1 MANLKEI
8 RGRIASVKNTRKIT
22 SAMSRIAAA
31 RLVKAQQAAM
41 AARPYGERLEE
52 VVRALVGNAAEC
64 EGEAVHPLLTQR
76 SGTGRVGVVLLTADR
91 GLAGGFNA
99 NVNRAALQFIR
110 RERGEGREAVVIAVG
125 KKGRSF
131 LGAVRQP
138 IARFH
143 EAPTLANVVQRA
155 KEVAAEVMAL
165 FEPAAEGAGIVDLP
179 PVDTVYLVYNYFRSV
194 LTQEPRTVQMLPV
207 RAPEPTSPD
216 ATGLAT
222 GSASMPVPPLFEPDR
237 GSLLGHLLPIAI
249 EAQLQQAMFNSIAG
263 EIAARRSA
271 MDSATDN
278 ASQLISELTLKYNRE
293 RQAAITRELMEIIG
307 GAEALKG

>member
-8 RGRIASVKNTRKIT
+8 RGRIAAVKNTRKIT

-52 VVRALVGNAAEC
+52 VVRALVGNAAEG

-99 NVNRAALQFIR
+99 NVNRAGLQFLR
-110 RERGEGREAVVIAVG
+110 RERAEGREAVVIAVG

-131 LGAVRQP
+131 LGAVQQP
-138 IARFH
+138 VARFH
-143 EAPTLANVVQRA
+143 EAPTLANLVERA
-155 KEVAAEVMAL
+155 KEVAAEVMAM
-165 FEPAAEGAGIVDLP
+165 FEPAAEGTDASGLP
-179 PVDTVYLVYNYFRSV
+179 QVDTVYLAYNYFRSV
-194 LTQEPRTVQMLPV
+194 LTQEPRVVQILPV
-207 RAPEPTSPD
+207 RAPEPTGPD
-216 ATGLAT
+216 A
-222 GSASMPVPPLFEPDR
+222 SVPVPPLFEPDR
-237 GSLLGHLLPIAI
+237 ASLLGHLLPIAL

>member
-8 RGRIASVKNTRKIT
+8 RGRIGAVKNTKKIT

-31 RLVKAQQAAM
+31 RLVKAQQAAL

-52 VVRALVGNAAEC
+52 VVRALITGAAEG
-64 EGEAVHPLLTQR
+64 EGGALHPLLAHR
-76 SGTGRVGVVLLTADR
+76 SGHNRVGLILLTADR

-99 NVNRAALQFIR
+99 NVNRAALTFLK
-110 RERGEGREAVVIAVG
+110 REQGEGREVVLITVG

-131 LGAVRQP
+131 LGSTQKIERT
-138 IARFH
+138 H
-143 EAPTLANVVQRA
+143 DAPTLLNIVERA

-165 FEPAAEGAGIVDLP
+165 FEPAAEGQVGLP
-179 PVDTVYLVYNYFRSV
+179 QCDVVYLAYNYFKSV
-194 LTQEPRTVQMLPV
+194 MTQEPRIVQLLPV
-207 RAPEPTSPD
+207 KPPEPN
-216 ATGLAT
+216 
-222 GSASMPVPPLFEPDR
+222 ASGEQPVPPLFEPDR
-237 GSLLGHLLPIAI
+237 GSLLGHLLPIAL
-249 EAQLQQAMFNSIAG
+249 ETQLQQAMFNSIAG
-263 EIAARRSA
+263 EIAARRTA

-278 ASQLISELTLKYNRE
+278 ASALISELTLYYNRE

>member
-1 MANLKEI
+1 MANLKET
-8 RGRIASVKNTRKIT
+8 RGRIAAVKNTRKIT

-99 NVNRAALQFIR
+99 NVNRAGLQFIR
-110 RERGEGREAVVIAVG
+110 RERGGGREAIVIAVG

-131 LGAVRQP
+131 LGAVQQP

-143 EAPTLANVVQRA
+143 EAPTLVNLVERA
-155 KEVAAEVMAL
+155 KEVAAEVMAM
-165 FEPAAEGAGIVDLP
+165 FEPAAEGADPTGLP
-179 PVDTVYLVYNYFRSV
+179 PVDTVYLAYNYFRSV
-194 LTQEPRTVQMLPV
+194 LTQEPRVVQILPV

-216 ATGLAT
+216 A
-222 GSASMPVPPLFEPDR
+222 SVPVPPLFEPDR
-237 GSLLGHLLPIAI
+237 ASLLGHLLPIAL

-278 ASQLISELTLKYNRE
+278 ATELISELTLKYNRE

>member
-8 RGRIASVKNTRKIT
+8 RGRIGSVKNTRKIT

-31 RLVKAQQAAM
+31 RLVKAQQAAL

-52 VVRALVGNAAEC
+52 VVRALITGAS
-64 EGEAVHPLLTQR
+64 EGEGGALHPLLAHR
-76 SGTGRVGVVLLTADR
+76 SGNGRVGLVLMTADR

-99 NVNRAALQFIR
+99 NVNRAALNFVK
-110 RERGEGREAVVIAVG
+110 REQGEGREVVIITIG

-131 LGAVRQP
+131 LGSSQKIERS
-138 IARFH
+138 H
-143 EAPTLANVVQRA
+143 DAPTLLNIVDRA

-165 FEPAAEGAGIVDLP
+165 FEPAAEGQVGLP
-179 PVDTVYLVYNYFRSV
+179 QCDVVYLAYNYFKSV
-194 LTQEPRTVQMLPV
+194 MTQEPRIVQLLPV
-207 RAPEPTSPD
+207 KPPEPN
-216 ATGLAT
+216 
-222 GSASMPVPPLFEPDR
+222 ASGEQPVPPLFEPDR
-237 GSLLGHLLPIAI
+237 GSLLGHLLPIAL

-263 EIAARRSA
+263 EIAARRTA

-278 ASQLISELTLKYNRE
+278 ASALISELTLYYNRE

>member
-8 RGRIASVKNTRKIT
+8 RGRIGAVKNTKKIT

-31 RLVKAQQAAM
+31 RLVKAQQAAL

-52 VVRALVGNAAEC
+52 VVRALITGAAEG
-64 EGEAVHPLLTQR
+64 EGGALHPLLAHR
-76 SGTGRVGVVLLTADR
+76 SGHNRVGLILLTADR

-99 NVNRAALQFIR
+99 NVNRAALTFLK
-110 RERGEGREAVVIAVG
+110 REQGEGREVVLITVG

-131 LGAVRQP
+131 LGSTQKIERT
-138 IARFH
+138 H
-143 EAPTLANVVQRA
+143 DAPTLLNIVERA

-165 FEPAAEGAGIVDLP
+165 FEPAAEGQVGLP
-179 PVDTVYLVYNYFRSV
+179 QCDVVYLAYNYFKSV
-194 LTQEPRTVQMLPV
+194 MTQEPRIVQLLPV
-207 RAPEPTSPD
+207 KPPEPN
-216 ATGLAT
+216 
-222 GSASMPVPPLFEPDR
+222 ASGEQPVPPLFEPDR
-237 GSLLGHLLPIAI
+237 GSLLGHLLPIAL

-263 EIAARRSA
+263 EIAARRTA

-278 ASQLISELTLKYNRE
+278 ASALISELTLYYNRE

>member
-8 RGRIASVKNTRKIT
+8 RGRIAAVKNTRKIT

-41 AARPYGERLEE
+41 AARPYGERLDE
-52 VVRALVGNAAEC
+52 VVRALVGAAAES
-64 EGEAVHPLLTQR
+64 EGEAVHPLLAQR
-76 SGTGRVGVVLLTADR
+76 TGNGRIGVVLLTADR

-99 NVNRAALQFIR
+99 NVNRAGVQFIR
-110 RERGEGREAVVIAVG
+110 RERAEGREAVVIAVG

-131 LGAVRQP
+131 LGSVHQK
-138 IARFH
+138 IERFH
-143 EAPTLANVVQRA
+143 EAPTLQNLVQRA
-155 KEVAAEVMAL
+155 KEVAAEVMAM
-165 FEPAAEGAGIVDLP
+165 FEPAAEGQTGLPQVD
-179 PVDTVYLVYNYFRSV
+179 VVYLVYNYFRSV
-194 LTQEPRTVQMLPV
+194 LTQEPRTVQLLPV
-207 RAPEPTSPD
+207 RAPEPAAD
-216 ATGLAT
+216 
-222 GSASMPVPPLFEPDR
+222 GSVPVPPLFEPDR
-237 GSLLGHLLPIAI
+237 GSLLGHLLPIAL

-263 EIAARRSA
+263 EIAARRAA

-293 RQAAITRELMEIIG
+293 RQAAITKELMEIIG

>member
-52 VVRALVGNAAEC
+52 VVRALVGNATEV

-99 NVNRAALQFIR
+99 NVNRAGMQFIR
-110 RERGEGREAVVIAVG
+110 RERAEGREPVVIAVG
-125 KKGRSF
+125 KKGRSY
-131 LGAVRQP
+131 LGAVQQP
-138 IARFH
+138 VARFH
-143 EAPTLANVVQRA
+143 EAPTLANLVQRA
-155 KEVAAEVMAL
+155 KEVSAEVMAM
-165 FEPAAEGAGIVDLP
+165 FEPAAEEGTPGLPAVDA
-179 PVDTVYLVYNYFRSV
+179 VYLAYNYFRSV
-194 LTQEPRTVQMLPV
+194 LTQEPRVVQILPV
-207 RAPEPTSPD
+207 RAPEPTGPD
-216 ATGLAT
+216 A
-222 GSASMPVPPLFEPDR
+222 SVPVPPLFEPDR
-237 GSLLGHLLPIAI
+237 ASLLGHLLPIAL

-278 ASQLISELTLKYNRE
+278 ATQLIAELTLKYNRE

>member
-52 VVRALVGNAAEC
+52 VVRALVGNAAEV

-76 SGTGRVGVVLLTADR
+76 SGTGRIGVVLLTADR

-99 NVNRAALQFIR
+99 NVNRAAMQFIR
-110 RERGEGREAVVIAVG
+110 RERGEGRDAVVLAVG
-125 KKGRSF
+125 KKGRSY
-131 LGAVRQP
+131 LGAVQQP
-138 IARFH
+138 VARFH
-143 EAPTLANVVQRA
+143 EAPTLANLVQRA
-155 KEVAAEVMAL
+155 KEVSAEVMAM
-165 FEPAAEGAGIVDLP
+165 FATGAEEATPGLP
-179 PVDTVYLVYNYFRSV
+179 PVDTVYLAYNYFRSV
-194 LTQEPRTVQMLPV
+194 LTQEPRVVQLLPV
-207 RAPEPTSPD
+207 RAPEPSGPD
-216 ATGLAT
+216 A
-222 GSASMPVPPLFEPDR
+222 SVPVPPLFEPDR
-237 GSLLGHLLPIAI
+237 ASLLGHLLPIAL

-278 ASQLISELTLKYNRE
+278 ATQLIAELTLKYNRE

>member
-52 VVRALVGNAAEC
+52 VVRALVGNAGEG

-76 SGTGRVGVVLLTADR
+76 TGTGRVGIVLLTADR

-99 NVNRAALQFIR
+99 NVNRAGLQFIR
-110 RERGEGREAVVIAVG
+110 RERSEGREAVVIAVG

-131 LGAVRQP
+131 LGAVQQP
-138 IARFH
+138 VARFH
-143 EAPTLANVVQRA
+143 EAPTLANLVQRA
-155 KEVAAEVMAL
+155 KEVSAEVMAM
-165 FEPAAEGAGIVDLP
+165 FEPAAEEGTPGLPQVDA
-179 PVDTVYLVYNYFRSV
+179 VYLAYNYFRSV
-194 LTQEPRTVQMLPV
+194 LTQEPRVVQLLPV
-207 RAPEPTSPD
+207 RAPEPTGPD
-216 ATGLAT
+216 
-222 GSASMPVPPLFEPDR
+222 ASMPVPPLFEPDR
-237 GSLLGHLLPIAI
+237 ASLLGHLLPIAL

-278 ASQLISELTLKYNRE
+278 ATQLIAELTLKYNRE
-293 RQAAITRELMEIIG
+293 RQAAITKELMEIIG

>member
-52 VVRALVGNAAEC
+52 VVRALVGNAAEV

-76 SGTGRVGVVLLTADR
+76 SGTGRIGVVLLTADR

-99 NVNRAALQFIR
+99 NVNRAAMQFIR
-110 RERGEGREAVVIAVG
+110 RERGEGRDAVVLAVG
-125 KKGRSF
+125 KKGRSY
-131 LGAVRQP
+131 LGAVQQP
-138 IARFH
+138 VARFH
-143 EAPTLANVVQRA
+143 EAPTLANLVQRA
-155 KEVAAEVMAL
+155 KEVSAEVMAM
-165 FEPAAEGAGIVDLP
+165 FEPAAEEGTPGLPAVDA
-179 PVDTVYLVYNYFRSV
+179 VYLVYNYFRSV
-194 LTQEPRTVQMLPV
+194 LTQEPRVVQILPV
-207 RAPEPTSPD
+207 RAPEPTGPD
-216 ATGLAT
+216 A
-222 GSASMPVPPLFEPDR
+222 SVPVPPLFEPDR
-237 GSLLGHLLPIAI
+237 ASLLGHLLPIAL

-278 ASQLISELTLKYNRE
+278 ATQLIAELTLKYNRE

>member
-8 RGRIASVKNTRKIT
+8 RGRIATVKNTRKIT

-52 VVRALVGNAAEC
+52 VVRALVGGAAEA
-64 EGEAVHPLLTQR
+64 ESEAVHPLLAHR
-76 SGTGRVGVVLLTADR
+76 SGHGRVGVVLMTADR

-99 NVNRAALQFIR
+99 NVNRAGLQFIR
-110 RERGEGREAVVIAVG
+110 RERAEGREAVVIVVG

-131 LGAVRQP
+131 LGAVHQK
-138 IARFH
+138 IERFH
-143 EAPTLANVVQRA
+143 EAPTLVNLVQRA
-155 KEVAAEVMAL
+155 KEVAVEVMAM
-165 FEPAAEGAGIVDLP
+165 FEPAAEGQVGLPQVDA
-179 PVDTVYLVYNYFRSV
+179 VYLVYNYFRSV
-194 LTQEPRTVQMLPV
+194 LTQEPRTVQLLPV
-207 RAPEPTSPD
+207 RAPEPAGD
-216 ATGLAT
+216 
-222 GSASMPVPPLFEPDR
+222 GSVPVPPLFEPDR
-237 GSLLGHLLPIAI
+237 GSLLGHLLPIAL

-263 EIAARRSA
+263 EIAARRAA

-278 ASQLISELTLKYNRE
+278 ATELIAELTLKYNRE
-293 RQAAITRELMEIIG
+293 RQAAITKELMEIIG

>member
-8 RGRIASVKNTRKIT
+8 RGRIGAVKNTKKIT

-31 RLVKAQQAAM
+31 RLVKAQQAAL

-52 VVRALVGNAAEC
+52 VVRALITGAAEG
-64 EGEAVHPLLTQR
+64 EGGALHPLLAHR
-76 SGTGRVGVVLLTADR
+76 SGHNRVGLILLTADR

-99 NVNRAALQFIR
+99 NVNRAALTFLK
-110 RERGEGREAVVIAVG
+110 REQGEGREVVLITVG

-131 LGAVRQP
+131 LGSTQKIERT
-138 IARFH
+138 H
-143 EAPTLANVVQRA
+143 DAPTLLNIVDRA

-165 FEPAAEGAGIVDLP
+165 FEPAAEGQVGLP
-179 PVDTVYLVYNYFRSV
+179 QCDVVYLAYNYFKSV
-194 LTQEPRTVQMLPV
+194 MTQEPRIVQLLPV
-207 RAPEPTSPD
+207 KPPEPN
-216 ATGLAT
+216 
-222 GSASMPVPPLFEPDR
+222 ASGEQPVPPLFEPDR
-237 GSLLGHLLPIAI
+237 GSLLGHLLPIAL

-263 EIAARRSA
+263 EIAARRTA

-278 ASQLISELTLKYNRE
+278 ASALISELTLYYNRE

>member
-31 RLVKAQQAAM
+31 RLVRAQQAALG
-41 AARPYGERLEE
+41 ARPYGERLEE
-52 VVRALVGNAAEC
+52 VVRALVGGAAEC
-64 EGEAVHPLLTQR
+64 EVLHPLMTPR
-76 SGTGRVGVVLLTADR
+76 VGNGRVGLVLMTADR

-99 NVNRAALQFIR
+99 NVNRAGLNFIK
-110 RERGEGREAVVIAVG
+110 RERAEGREVVVIAVG

-131 LGAVRQP
+131 LGSTRQSVE
-138 IARFH
+138 RFH
-143 EAPTLANVVQRA
+143 EAPTLANIVQRS

-165 FEPAAEGAGIVDLP
+165 FEPAPEGQTGLP
-179 PVDTVYLVYNYFRSV
+179 QCDAVYMTYNYFRSV
-194 LTQEPRTVQMLPV
+194 LTQEPRTVQLLPV
-207 RAPEPTSPD
+207 KAPEANEQGD
-216 ATGLAT
+216 Q
-222 GSASMPVPPLFEPDR
+222 PVAPLFEPDR
-237 GSLLGHLLPIAI
+237 DSLLGHLLPIAL

-263 EIAARRSA
+263 EIAARRAA

-293 RQAAITRELMEIIG
+293 RQAAITKELMEIIG
-307 GAEALKG
+307 GAEALKV

>member
-31 RLVKAQQAAM
+31 RLVKAQQAALG
-41 AARPYGERLEE
+41 ARPYGERLEE
-52 VVRALVGNAAEC
+52 VVRALVAGAAEC
-64 EGEAVHPLLTQR
+64 EVLHPLMAPRT
-76 SGTGRVGVVLLTADR
+76 GNGRVGLVLMTADR

-99 NVNRAALQFIR
+99 NANRAGLNFIR
-110 RERGEGREAVVIAVG
+110 RERGEGREVVVIAVG

-131 LGAVRQP
+131 LGSNRTAVE
-138 IARFH
+138 RFH
-143 EAPTLANVVQRA
+143 EAPTLATLVQRS

-165 FEPAAEGAGIVDLP
+165 FEPAAEGQTGLP
-179 PVDTVYLVYNYFRSV
+179 QCDAVYLTYNYFKSV
-194 LTQEPRTVQMLPV
+194 LTQEPRTVQILPV
-207 RAPEPTSPD
+207 KPPE
-216 ATGLAT
+216 AN
-222 GSASMPVPPLFEPDR
+222 ASGDQPVAPLFEPDR
-237 GSLLGHLLPIAI
+237 ASLLGHLLPIAL

-263 EIAARRSA
+263 EIAARRTA

-278 ASQLISELTLKYNRE
+278 ATQLIQELTRHYNRE
-293 RQAAITRELMEIIG
+293 RQAAITKELMEIIG

>member
-8 RGRIASVKNTRKIT
+8 RGRIGAVKNTRKIT

-31 RLVKAQQAAM
+31 RLVKAQQAAL

-52 VVRALVGNAAEC
+52 VVRALVTGAAEG
-64 EGEAVHPLLTQR
+64 EGGALHPLLAHR
-76 SGTGRVGVVLLTADR
+76 HGNNRVGLILLTADR

-99 NVNRAALQFIR
+99 NVNRAALNFIK
-110 RERGEGREAVVIAVG
+110 REQGEGREVVLITVG

-131 LGAVRQP
+131 MASAQKIERT
-138 IARFH
+138 H
-143 EAPTLANVVQRA
+143 DAPTLLNIVERA

-165 FEPAAEGAGIVDLP
+165 FEPAAEGQVGLP
-179 PVDTVYLVYNYFRSV
+179 QCDVVYLAYNYFKSV
-194 LTQEPRTVQMLPV
+194 MTQEPRVIQILPV
-207 RAPEPTSPD
+207 KPPEPNPN
-216 ATGLAT
+216 GEQ
-222 GSASMPVPPLFEPDR
+222 PVPPLFEPDR
-237 GSLLGHLLPIAI
+237 AGLLGHLLPIAL

-263 EIAARRSA
+263 EIAARRTA

-278 ASQLISELTLKYNRE
+278 ASALISELTLYYNRE

>member
-52 VVRALVGNAAEC
+52 VVRALVGGAAEC

-76 SGTGRVGVVLLTADR
+76 TGTGRVGVVLLTADR

-99 NVNRAALQFIR
+99 NVNRAGMQFVR
-110 RERGEGREAVVIAVG
+110 RERAEGREAVVIAVG

-131 LGAVRQP
+131 LGALQQP
-138 IARFH
+138 VTRFH
-143 EAPTLANVVQRA
+143 EAPTLANLVERA
-155 KEVAAEVMAL
+155 KEVSAEVMAM
-165 FEPAAEGAGIVDLP
+165 FEPAEEGSVGLPQVDA
-179 PVDTVYLVYNYFRSV
+179 VYLVYNYFRSV
-194 LTQEPRTVQMLPV
+194 LTQEPRVVQILPV
-207 RAPEPTSPD
+207 RAPEPTGPD
-216 ATGLAT
+216 A
-222 GSASMPVPPLFEPDR
+222 SVPVPPLFEPDR
-237 GSLLGHLLPIAI
+237 GTLLGHLLPIAL

-278 ASQLISELTLKYNRE
+278 ATQLIAELTLKYNRE
-293 RQAAITRELMEIIG
+293 RQAAITKELMEIIG

>member
-31 RLVKAQQAAM
+31 RLVKAQHAAM

-52 VVRALVGNAAEC
+52 VVRALVGTTAEG

-76 SGTGRVGVVLLTADR
+76 SGTHRVGIVLLTADR

-110 RERGEGREAVVIAVG
+110 RERSGGREPVVIAVG

-131 LGAVRQP
+131 LGAVQQP

-143 EAPTLANVVQRA
+143 EAPTLANLVERA
-155 KEVAAEVMAL
+155 KEVSAEVMAL
-165 FEPAAEGAGIVDLP
+165 FDPAEGPGLPHVDA
-179 PVDTVYLVYNYFRSV
+179 VYLAFNYFRSV
-194 LTQEPRTVQMLPV
+194 LNQEPRVVQLLPV
-207 RAPEPTSPD
+207 RAPEQTDFD
-216 ATGLAT
+216 ANVR
-222 GSASMPVPPLFEPDR
+222 VPPLFEPDR
-237 GSLLGHLLPIAI
+237 ASLLGHLLPIAL
-249 EAQLQQAMFNSIAG
+249 ESQLQQAMFNSIAG
-263 EIAARRSA
+263 EIAARRAA

-278 ASQLISELTLKYNRE
+278 ATTLIAELTLKYNRE
-293 RQAAITRELMEIIG
+293 RQAAITKELMEIIG

>member
-52 VVRALVGNAAEC
+52 VVRALVGNAAEG

-76 SGTGRVGVVLLTADR
+76 SGTHRVGIVLLTADR

-99 NVNRAALQFIR
+99 NVNRAGLQFIR
-110 RERGEGREAVVIAVG
+110 RERSDGREAVVIAVG

-131 LGAVRQP
+131 LGAVQQP

-155 KEVAAEVMAL
+155 KEVSAEVMEM
-165 FEPAAEGAGIVDLP
+165 FVPSTEEGTPGLPQVDA
-179 PVDTVYLVYNYFRSV
+179 VYLAYNYFRSV
-194 LTQEPRTVQMLPV
+194 LTQEPRVVQLLPV
-207 RAPEPTSPD
+207 RAPEPNGPD
-216 ATGLAT
+216 
-222 GSASMPVPPLFEPDR
+222 GSVPVPPLFEPDR
-237 GSLLGHLLPIAI
+237 ASLLGHLLPIAL

-278 ASQLISELTLKYNRE
+278 ATQLIAELTLKYNRE
-293 RQAAITRELMEIIG
+293 RQAAITKELMEIIG